1 MTGHQDR
8 PDIRQRRRVTQLRAA
23 LGLAPVPP
31 HVGTE
36 LRAIAPRV
44 SEQVIRVLRHDP
56 AYLALSSDGQR
67 LLVSAVARAIDEFAR
82 LVEDRPPQAPPVE
95 ALLIEIVE
103 VEGQLEPCRAAIHA
117 AFQTLREVARVL
129 WPQLCHARSH
139 SSHLDVALARY
150 AKGLCAKALNAPRP
164 PAAAPTGSR
173 TSTAPQVEGLLALVE
188 HRWGAQPV
196 QLYLSVRTLGAAD
209 VPDQR
214 GTDQR
219 GTAPRSAATRNTA
232 ARTAMRALTFVGS
245 DHVVTVTQDPTPP
258 RPANA
263 AEPQV
268 VVCIGPV
275 PVTGIALAHDTA
287 LLLLRL
293 IRAGVAT
300 PPSPVRVH
308 VPNLGFLR
316 PSPSEATV
324 KKITDLLLPLSGHG
338 THRRSALA
346 RTLQLCL
353 RTATT
358 AQGLAKQ
365 LAMHPH
371 TVHNHLNALRTL
383 YNPNLDFAEDN
394 LAMQAAL
401 DLVIPLWEL
410 EVTGRVGGSSP
421 YAQVP

>member
-8 PDIRQRRRVTQLRAA
+8 PDIRLRRRITRLRAD
-23 LGLAPVPP
+23 LGLAAVPP
-31 HVGTE
+31 QVGTE
-36 LRAIAPRV
+36 LRKIAPRV
-44 SEQVIRVLRHDP
+44 SEQVVRVLRHDP
-56 AYLALSSDGQR
+56 AYLALSPDGQM
-67 LLVSAVARAIDEFAR
+67 LLLSSVARAVDEFAH
-82 LVEDRPPQAPPVE
+82 LVEDRPPRVPAVE
-95 ALLIEIVE
+95 AMLVEIVR
-103 VEGQLEPCRAAIHA
+103 VEGQPELCRAAIHA
-117 AFQTLREVARVL
+117 AFETLREVTRVL
-129 WPQLCHARSH
+129 WPQISHAGPCSTQLDLALSRYAGRVCARTMDAH
-139 SSHLDVALARY
+139 RAPAAGPTDLRIGGGEAHLD
-150 AKGLCAKALNAPRP
+150 
-164 PAAAPTGSR
+164 
-173 TSTAPQVEGLLALVE
+173 GLLSLVE
-188 HRWGAQPV
+188 HRWGARPV
-196 QLYLSVRTLGAAD
+196 QLHLSVSTLGAVE
-209 VPDQR
+209 VPSRR
-214 GTDQR
+214 GTGRRDTSR
-219 GTAPRSAATRNTA
+219 PVRIVTT
-232 ARTAMRALTFVGS
+232 
-245 DHVVTVTQDPTPP
+245 DHVVIITQDPTPP

-365 LAMHPH
+365 LAMHPQ

-410 EVTGRVGGSSP
+410 EASGRRGSSSP
-421 YAQVP
+421 DGRKLPGNRPDTEPLGLP